1 VSRLPLRLRLTLA
14 FAVAMAAV
22 LAAIGFFLYLRVDS
36 TLVAGVD
43 RSLRGQIDESL
54 PRLATERELVDQD
67 ARAGSTVAELLDSHG
82 RVVRSTPAGLGRLLD
97 AAGLQRVLARQ
108 QVLHSAHL
116 PGLRHQWRLLAVP
129 VRVNGRPLA
138 FVIARSLESRDET
151 LDNLLDEFLIA
162 GPLALILASLAGYG
176 LGAAALR
183 PVESMRRR
191 AQIVSATT
199 PGQRLPVPRGG
210 DEISRL
216 AETLNEM
223 LGRLEAA
230 FAHERRFVADAS
242 HELRTPLA
250 LLRTELEV
258 ALRRPRTRDELA
270 GVLRSAAEDTERL
283 SRLADDLL
291 LLASADQAGLPIR
304 REPLPVAELFERMAR
319 RFAARLDEH
328 GRAIVTGDT
337 DGLVVDADADRLE
350 QALGNLIDNAIK
362 HGAGMITLSARVRN
376 ERAELHVQ
384 DEGAG
389 FPAAFAARAF
399 DRFSRP
405 DDGRTGAGAGLGL
418 AIVEL
423 IAHAHGATA
432 GVAERDRG
440 GADVWIAVPLA
451 PAKPHDRHRHRDSR
465 EQRRYSES
473 S

>member
-1 VSRLPLRLRLTLA
+1 MSRLPLRLRLTLA

-22 LAAIGFFLYLRVDS
+22 LGAIGFFLYQRVDS
-36 TLVAGVD
+36 TLVSSVD
-43 RSLRGQIDESL
+43 RSLRGQVDESL

-67 ARAGSTVAELLDSHG
+67 ARAGSTVAELVDARG

-97 AAGLQRVLARQ
+97 VAGVKQALAGQRVLR
-108 QVLHSAHL
+108 STHL
-116 PGLRHQWRLLAVP
+116 PGLGRKWRLLAVP
-129 VRVNGRPLA
+129 VRVNGRPLV

-151 LDNLLDEFLIA
+151 LENLFDEFLIA
-162 GPLALILASLAGYG
+162 GPLALLLASLAGYW
-176 LGAAALR
+176 LAAASLR

-199 PGQRLPVPRGG
+199 PGQRLPVPSGG

-216 AETLNEM
+216 AETLNDM
-223 LGRLEAA
+223 LDRLEAA

-258 ALRRPRTRDELA
+258 ALRRPRTREELTA
-270 GVLRSAAEDTERL
+270 VVRSAAEDAERL
-283 SRLADDLL
+283 SRLAEDLL
-291 LLASADQAGLPIR
+291 LLARADQTGLPIR
-304 REPLPVAELFERMAR
+304 RRPLAVADLFERMSR

-328 GRAIVTGDT
+328 GRAIVTADAA
-337 DGLVVDADADRLE
+337 GLVVDADADRLE
-350 QALGNLIDNAIK
+350 QALGNLIDNAIQ
-362 HGAGMITLSARVRN
+362 HGAGTITLSARVRGDK
-376 ERAELHVQ
+376 AELHVQ
-384 DEGAG
+384 DEGVG

-405 DDGRTGAGAGLGL
+405 DDGRTGGGAGLGL

-432 GVAERDRG
+432 GVAKRDGG

-451 PAKPHDRHRHRDSR
+451 KHHDDAHALPPTAR
-465 EQRRYSES
+465 EVQLG
-473 S
+473 

>member
-1 VSRLPLRLRLTLA
+1 MTRLPIRLRLTLA

-36 TLVAGVD
+36 TVVGSVD
-43 RSLRGQIDESL
+43 RSLRAQADESL
-54 PRLATERELVDQD
+54 PHLATERELVDED
-67 ARAGSTVAELLDSHG
+67 ARAGSTVGEVLDGRG
-82 RVVRSTPAGLGRLLD
+82 RVVRSTPAGLGPLLD
-97 AAGLQRVLARQ
+97 GPVLKRVLAGQRM
-108 QVLHSAHL
+108 LRTSRL
-116 PGLRHQWRLLAVP
+116 PGLEHRWRVLAVS
-129 VRVNGRPLA
+129 VRAGGQPLA
-138 FVIARSLESRDET
+138 FVIARSLESRDEA
-151 LDNLLDEFLIA
+151 LGHLFDEFLIA
-162 GPLALILASLAGYG
+162 GPLALLLASLAGYG
-176 LGAAALR
+176 LAAASLR

-199 PGQRLPVPRGG
+199 PGQRLPVARSG

-216 AETLNEM
+216 AETLNDM
-223 LGRLEAA
+223 LDRLEAA

-250 LLRTELEV
+250 LLRAELEV
-258 ALRRPRTRDELA
+258 ALRRPRSRDELT

-283 SRLADDLL
+283 SRLAEDLL
-291 LLASADQAGLPIR
+291 LLATADQAGLPIR
-304 REPLPVAELFERMAR
+304 REPFAVANLFERMAR
-319 RFAARLDEH
+319 RFATRLDEH
-328 GRAIVTGDT
+328 GRAIVTSDG

-362 HGAGMITLSARVRN
+362 HGAGTITLSARVRG
-376 ERAELHVQ
+376 ERAEIHVE

-432 GVAERDRG
+432 GVAERDG
-440 GADVWIAVPLA
+440 QGADVWISIPLA
-451 PAKPHDRHRHRDSR
+451 AGKHHDR
-465 EQRRYSES
+465 RRPRPGRKSTGLERS
-473 S
+473 

>member
-1 VSRLPLRLRLTLA
+1 
-14 FAVAMAAV
+14 MAAV
-22 LAAIGFFLYLRVDS
+22 LAAIGFFLYLRVDA
-36 TLVAGVD
+36 TLVGAVD
-43 RSLRGQIDESL
+43 RSLRGQVHESL
-54 PRLATERELVDQD
+54 PRLASEPELVDQD
-67 ARAGSTVAELLDSHG
+67 ARAGSTVAELLDPSG
-82 RVVRSTPAGLGRLLD
+82 RVVRSTPAGLSRLLD
-97 AAGLQRVLARQ
+97 PAGLQRALRGQ
-108 QVLHSAHL
+108 PVLHSAHL

-151 LDNLLDEFLIA
+151 LGNLFDEFLIA
-162 GPLALILASLAGYG
+162 GPLALLLASLAGYG
-176 LGAAALR
+176 LAAAALR

-191 AQIVSATT
+191 AQAVSATT

-216 AETLNEM
+216 AETLNDM

-270 GVLRSAAEDTERL
+270 AVVRSAAEDTQRL
-283 SRLADDLL
+283 SRLANDLL
-291 LLASADQAGLPIR
+291 LLATADQTGLPIR
-304 REPLPVAELFERMAR
+304 REPFAVAELFERMAR
-319 RFAARLDEH
+319 RFAPRLDED
-328 GRAIVTGDT
+328 GRAIVTSET

-362 HGAGMITLSARVRN
+362 HGAGTITLSARTQSGA
-376 ERAELHVQ
+376 AELHVQ
-384 DEGAG
+384 DRGAG
-389 FPAAFAARAF
+389 FPAAFAPRAF

-405 DDGRTGAGAGLGL
+405 DDGRSGGGSGLGL

-432 GVAERDRG
+432 GVGERAGG
-440 GADVWIAVPLA
+440 GADVWITVPLA
-451 PAKPHDRHRHRDSR
+451 GERVSR
-465 EQRRYSES
+465 ARV
-473 S
+473 